1 MFCPSNTKE
10 PKVYMYIAVAYIFL
24 PKSVD
29 PPLGDAVD
37 MQMRQTVRTSREAQ
51 AGFFLIYAAHVIKP
65 TVRS

>member
-1 MFCPSNTKE
+1 MFCQSNTIE
-10 PKVYMYIAVAYIFL
+10 PKVYMYIAVAYSFL

-37 MQMRQTVRTSREAQ
+37 MRTSWEAQ
-51 AGFFLIYAAHVIKP
+51 AGFFLIYATHVIKP